1 MATEDTTRRPLVC
14 VHGLAGSSRWW
25 TPVVPALSERFD
37 VHLVDLP
44 RFRFLSRVRP
54 SDAAAWLGRW
64 LDDAG
69 LDAPVLVGH
78 SLGGLISAQLAAR
91 EPGRVHRLVLVDPA
105 GMPRG
110 RLLPLEPLAVANALA
125 AVRPRFFSTLVGD
138 ALRWGPDA
146 LLRGGLYALG
156 TDVRVD
162 LESIRAPTLVVWGE
176 HDVIMPRRLAE
187 AWRDAIPVARLAV
200 LPDAGH
206 VPMVESPSAFV
217 GALFDFLEEGPHER
231 GDADGG

>member
-1 MATEDTTRRPLVC
+1 MSDSDRTRRSVVC

-25 TPVVPALSERFD
+25 KPVVPALSERYD

-44 RFRFLSRVRP
+44 RYRFLSRVRP
-54 SDAAAWLGRW
+54 ADGAAWLARW
-64 LDDAG
+64 LADAS

-78 SLGGLISAQLAAR
+78 SLGGLIAAQVAAR
-91 EPGRVHRLVLVDPA
+91 EPELVGSLVLVDPA
-105 GMPRG
+105 GVPSG
-110 RLLPLEPLAVANALA
+110 RSLTLEPLALA
-125 AVRPRFFSTLVGD
+125 SSLTSVPPRFFTQLVVD

-176 HDVIMPRRLAE
+176 HDVLMPRRLAE
-187 AWRDAIPVARLAV
+187 TWRDAIAGAQLTVVPG
-200 LPDAGH
+200 AGH

-217 GALFDFLEEGPHER
+217 EAVFDFLE
-231 GDADGG
+231 